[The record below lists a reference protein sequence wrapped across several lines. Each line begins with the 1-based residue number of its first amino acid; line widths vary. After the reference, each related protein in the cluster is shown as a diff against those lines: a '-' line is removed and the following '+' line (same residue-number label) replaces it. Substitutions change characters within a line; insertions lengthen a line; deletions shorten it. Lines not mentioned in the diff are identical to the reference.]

1 MALIKC
7 KECGKEISDKAEI
20 CPYCGIN
27 IEDSNELLKDNK
39 KIFLDKYSYEQLV
52 KIKNLLILIIAVVSI
67 FIAIF
72 GYFHTSK
79 EEDVVIDI
87 IKDLKVSLDYPNS
100 LDISNI
106 YITNDM
112 KYVLITYD
120 YVNRDS
126 ASRKGVSSIWKIDG
140 NKTTLVGSD
149 DKYFIEV
156 TIGSKTAT
164 NIEKLESD
172 IKYSGNSKQMAV
184 NRIMRYVK

>member
-7 KECGKEISDKAEI
+7 SECDKEISDKAEI

-27 IEDSNELLKDNK
+27 IEDSKEISKEK
-39 KIFLDKYSYEQLV
+39 EEIFLDKYEYKQLV
-52 KIKNLLILIIAVVSI
+52 KIKNITILVIAVLSI
-67 FIAIF
+67 CIAIF

-79 EEDVVIDI
+79 EENIVIGI
-87 IKDLKVSLDYPNS
+87 IKDLKVKLDYPSS
-100 LDISNI
+100 LEISKI

-120 YVNRDS
+120 YMDRNS
-126 ASRKGVSSIWKIDG
+126 ATKKGISSIWEIKG

-149 DKYFIEV
+149 DKYFIEI
-156 TIGSKTAT
+156 TIGDIRAN
-164 NIEKLESD
+164 NIEKLETD

-184 NRIMRYVK
+184 NRIMRNIK